1 MHKSCI
7 VGSWIVGSCVVYYLP
22 ILSDTRHFPSQW
34 TKANVAPI
42 HKKKKKKKKWQ
53 TCVKNYLPISLL
65 QICNEVLNHVIYNA
79 MFSYF
84 LKNNLISEIQ
94 SGFKPSH
101 SCINQLLSIS
111 QSLFSSFDENC
122 QVRGN
127 SLTFVARW
135 NYS

>member
-1 MHKSCI
+1 MHR
-7 VGSWIVGSCVVYYLP
+7 WIVNRWIVCRVLSSNSIWYKAFP
-22 ILSDTRHFPSQW
+22 ITMDKSKCCTDSQ
-34 TKANVAPI
+34 
-42 HKKKKKKKKWQ
+42 KKKEKKEKWQ

>member
-1 MHKSCI
+1 MHKSC
-7 VGSWIVGSCVVYYLP
+7 IVGSCVVYYLP
-22 ILSDTRHFPSQW
+22 ILSDTRHFLSQW
-34 TKANVAPI
+34 KKSNVAPI
-42 HKKKKKKKKWQ
+42 HKKKKKKRQ

-79 MFSYF
+79 MFSCF
-84 LKNNLISEIQ
+84 LKSNLISEIQ

-101 SCINQLLSIS
+101 SCINQLLAIS

>member
-1 MHKSCI
+1 MSCI
-7 VGSWIVGSCVVYYLP
+7 IFQFCLIQGISYPNGQKQMLHRF
-22 ILSDTRHFPSQW
+22 T
-34 TKANVAPI
+34 
-42 HKKKKKKKKWQ
+42 KKKKKRQ

-79 MFSYF
+79 MFSCF
-84 LKNNLISEIQ
+84 LKSNLISEIQ

-101 SCINQLLSIS
+101 SCINQLLAIS

>member
-1 MHKSCI
+1 MSCI
-7 VGSWIVGSCVVYYLP
+7 IFQFCLIKGISYPNGQKQMLH
-22 ILSDTRHFPSQW
+22 LFT
-34 TKANVAPI
+34 
-42 HKKKKKKKKWQ
+42 KKKKKKRQ

-79 MFSYF
+79 MFSCF
-84 LKNNLISEIQ
+84 LKSNLISEIQ

-101 SCINQLLSIS
+101 SCINQLLAIS
-111 QSLFSSFDENC
+111 QSLFSSFYENC

>member
-1 MHKSCI
+1 MHR
-7 VGSWIVGSCVVYYLP
+7 WIVYYLP
-22 ILSDTRHFPSQW
+22 ILSDTRHFLSQW

-42 HKKKKKKKKWQ
+42 HKKKKKKRQ

-79 MFSYF
+79 MFSCF
-84 LKNNLISEIQ
+84 LKSNLISEIQ

-101 SCINQLLSIS
+101 SCINQLLAIS
-111 QSLFSSFDENC
+111 QSLFSSFYENC